1 MSRNQN
7 KQFQKFDKRWSLKF
21 LKENKN
27 GGFSHSKQTKKLKKK
42 NTGKGIC
49 NKSHY
54 FIHFQCAW
62 IFLEMARSADILKEY
77 IVLWYEIYYLYDLKI
92 LQVPQ

>member
-1 MSRNQN
+1 MDIKCVVMSRNQN

-27 GGFSHSKQTKKLKKK
+27 GGFQTDKKIGKK

-54 FIHFQCAW
+54 FILSNALGY
-62 IFLEMARSADILKEY
+62 FLQLLDRPTY
-77 IVLWYEIYYLYDLKI
+77 
-92 LQVPQ
+92 